1 MFCAAVFELINGEA
15 GHYYLSR
22 RRAGLHR
29 EFVEFRESWS
39 DGDNAVLVLTSAK
52 PGPRLAER
60 VAIMELYHI
69 WRILI
74 GHKRVVIWLPIVATC
89 VGLGMAFVL
98 PEQYVSTALVLV
110 RPAAEL
116 KFNSNADDKEIL
128 DFPVGRSA
136 PIDAPSKTYME
147 VIKSH
152 AVAVKIV
159 EALHLDVK
167 VPKEGETPFEVF
179 KGEMKDWI
187 GNTVRTLRNYVRY
200 GRDIPTSTF
209 DLAVENVEEKLGV
222 SVRKDTYAFDISFRS
237 NDPKKAA
244 AVANIAAQIFI
255 EHSSEAYRSEAARA
269 REFIEKQLDESCKA
283 LDEARAAVLSFKRS
297 GGTFDLTSEYKE
309 NLQYLE
315 DLQDTLAKDGGKLA
329 GMRRSFKQDSPEVL
343 AQEAEN
349 AALQQQISTLQA
361 QVAAYPEKEARLS
374 AMLLTQHLAEES
386 YEFFHKRYE
395 EARVKELAIVTEIR
409 IVSPAEPAL
418 YPVNPIKLLYAGLS
432 FAMAL
437 VAAIGWALFAE
448 QLSPRVSA
456 LRDLAD
462 RDGVPQLNAIAPLQA
477 SLAETQTGRGW
488 HARAP

>member
-1 MFCAAVFELINGEA
+1 M
-15 GHYYLSR
+15 
-22 RRAGLHR
+22 
-29 EFVEFRESWS
+29 EFYR
-39 DGDNAVLVLTSAK
+39 
-52 PGPRLAER
+52 
-60 VAIMELYHI
+60 I
-69 WRILI
+69 WRILV
-74 GHKRVVIWLPIVATC
+74 GHKRVLIWLPIVATC
-89 VGLGMAFVL
+89 VGLGLAFVL

-110 RPAAEL
+110 RPAEEL
-116 KFNSNADDKEIL
+116 KFNSNADKEIL

-179 KGEMKDWI
+179 KDKVKDWI
-187 GNTVRTLRNYVRY
+187 GGTAHTLRNYVRY
-200 GRDIPTSTF
+200 GRDIPTSAF

-237 NDPKKAA
+237 SDPKQAA

-269 REFIEKQLDESCKA
+269 REFLEKQLDESRKA
-283 LDEARAAVLSFKRS
+283 LDQARAAVLSFKSS
-297 GGTFDLTSEYKE
+297 GETFDLTSEYKE

-329 GMRRSFKQDSPEVL
+329 GMKRSFKQDSPEVL

-349 AALQQQISTLQA
+349 AALQQQISSLQA
-361 QVAAYPEKEARLS
+361 QLVAYPEKEARLN
-374 AMLLTQHLAEES
+374 AMILTQHLAEES
-386 YEFFHKRYE
+386 YGFFRKRYE
-395 EARVKELAIVTEIR
+395 EARVKESAIVTEIR

-418 YPVNPIKLLYAGLS
+418 YPLNPIKFLYAGLS
-432 FAMAL
+432 FAMAM
-437 VAAIGWALFAE
+437 VAAIGWALFTE
-448 QLSPRVSA
+448 QLSPRVRTF
-456 LRDLAD
+456 RDLGD
-462 RDGVPQLNAIAPLQA
+462 EDGAPLLGA
-477 SLAETQTGRGW
+477 IPAFTRVRHGRPEVSLTETQTPDPVY
-488 HARAP
+488 ANRAP

>member
-1 MFCAAVFELINGEA
+1 M
-15 GHYYLSR
+15 
-22 RRAGLHR
+22 
-29 EFVEFRESWS
+29 EFYR
-39 DGDNAVLVLTSAK
+39 
-52 PGPRLAER
+52 
-60 VAIMELYHI
+60 I
-69 WRILI
+69 WRILV
-74 GHKRVVIWLPIVATC
+74 GHKRVLIWLPIVATC
-89 VGLGMAFVL
+89 VGLGLAFVL

-110 RPAAEL
+110 RPAEEL
-116 KFNSNADDKEIL
+116 KFNSNADKEIL

-179 KGEMKDWI
+179 TDKVKDWI
-187 GNTVRTLRNYVRY
+187 GGTAHTLRNYVRY
-200 GRDIPTSTF
+200 GRDIPTSAF
-209 DLAVENVEEKLGV
+209 DRAVENVEEKLGV

-237 NDPKKAA
+237 SDPKKAA

-269 REFIEKQLDESCKA
+269 REFLEKQLDESCKA
-283 LDEARAAVLSFKRS
+283 LDQARAAVLSFKSS
-297 GGTFDLTSEYKE
+297 GETFDLTSEYKE
-309 NLQYLE
+309 NLQFLE

-329 GMRRSFKQDSPEVL
+329 GMKRSFKQDSPEVL

-361 QVAAYPEKEARLS
+361 QLVAYPEKEARLN
-374 AMLLTQHLAEES
+374 AIILTQHLAEES
-386 YEFFHKRYE
+386 YEFFRKRYE

-418 YPVNPIKLLYAGLS
+418 YPINPIKFLYAGLS
-432 FAMAL
+432 FAMAM

-448 QLSPRVSA
+448 QLSPRVRTF
-456 LRDLAD
+456 RDLGDAD
-462 RDGVPQLNAIAPLQA
+462 GAPLLGA
-477 SLAETQTGRGW
+477 IPALNRVRHGRPEVSLTETQTPDQVY
-488 HARAP
+488 ADRAP

>member
-1 MFCAAVFELINGEA
+1 M
-15 GHYYLSR
+15 
-22 RRAGLHR
+22 
-29 EFVEFRESWS
+29 EFYR
-39 DGDNAVLVLTSAK
+39 
-52 PGPRLAER
+52 
-60 VAIMELYHI
+60 I
-69 WRILI
+69 WRILV
-74 GHKRVVIWLPIVATC
+74 GHKRVLIWLPIVATC
-89 VGLGMAFVL
+89 VGLGLAFVL

-110 RPAAEL
+110 RPAEEL
-116 KFNSNADDKEIL
+116 KFNSSADKEIL

-179 KGEMKDWI
+179 TDKVKDWI
-187 GNTVRTLRNYVRY
+187 GGTAHTLRNYVRY
-200 GRDIPTSTF
+200 GRDIPTSAF
-209 DLAVENVEEKLGV
+209 DRAVENVEEKLGV

-237 NDPKKAA
+237 SDPKKAA

-269 REFIEKQLDESCKA
+269 REFLEKQLDESRKA
-283 LDEARAAVLSFKRS
+283 LDQARAAVLSFKSS
-297 GGTFDLTSEYKE
+297 GETFDLTSEYKE
-309 NLQYLE
+309 NLQFLE

-329 GMRRSFKQDSPEVL
+329 GMKRSFKQDSPEVL

-361 QVAAYPEKEARLS
+361 QLVAYPEKEARLN
-374 AMLLTQHLAEES
+374 AIILTQHLAEES
-386 YEFFHKRYE
+386 YEFFRKRYE

-418 YPVNPIKLLYAGLS
+418 YPINPIKFLYAGLS
-432 FAMAL
+432 FAMAM

-448 QLSPRVSA
+448 QLSPRVRTF
-456 LRDLAD
+456 RDLGDAD
-462 RDGVPQLNAIAPLQA
+462 GAPLLGA
-477 SLAETQTGRGW
+477 IPALNRVRHGRPEVSLTETQTPDQVY
-488 HARAP
+488 ADRAP

>member
-1 MFCAAVFELINGEA
+1 M
-15 GHYYLSR
+15 
-22 RRAGLHR
+22 
-29 EFVEFRESWS
+29 EFYR
-39 DGDNAVLVLTSAK
+39 
-52 PGPRLAER
+52 
-60 VAIMELYHI
+60 I
-69 WRILI
+69 WRILV
-74 GHKRVVIWLPIVATC
+74 GHKRVLIWLPIVATC
-89 VGLGMAFVL
+89 VGLGLAFVL

-110 RPAAEL
+110 RPAEEL
-116 KFNSNADDKEIL
+116 KFNSNAADDKEIL

-147 VIKSH
+147 VIKSP
-152 AVAVKIV
+152 AVAAKIV

-179 KGEMKDWI
+179 KGEVKDWM
-187 GNTVRTLRNYVRY
+187 GATARTLRNYLRY
-200 GRDIPTSTF
+200 GRDIPASAF

-237 NDPKKAA
+237 SDPKKAA

-269 REFIEKQLDESCKA
+269 REFLEKQVDESRKA
-283 LDEARAAVLSFKRS
+283 LDQARAAVLSFKSS
-297 GGTFDLTSEYKE
+297 GETFDLTSEYKE

-329 GMRRSFKQDSPEVL
+329 GMKRSFKQDSPEVL

-361 QVAAYPEKEARLS
+361 QLVAYPEKEARLN
-374 AMLLTQHLAEES
+374 AMILTQRLAEES
-386 YEFFHKRYE
+386 YEFLRRRYE
-395 EARVKELAIVTEIR
+395 EARVKESAIVTEIR

-418 YPVNPIKLLYAGLS
+418 YPVNPIKFLYAGLS
-432 FAMAL
+432 FAMAM

-448 QLSPRVSA
+448 QLSPRVRTF
-456 LRDLAD
+456 RDLGD
-462 RDGVPQLNAIAPLQA
+462 EDGAPLLGAIPALTRVRHGRPEA
-477 SLAETQTGRGW
+477 SLTKTQTPDQA
-488 HARAP
+488 HADHAP